1 MEVLLPEMFSE
12 WQVFVGQWTATDG
25 DSRLRARL
33 SSSNEERERFFM
45 ACSHRVPDALAHL
58 DRCPIAAWT
67 EGDHLLMN
75 LLLNL
80 AHVALAVETQGDAE
94 TEHARFAQYMHYT
107 QTPRLVTE

>member
-12 WQVFVGQWTATDG
+12 WQVFVSQWTATDG

-33 SSSNEERERFFM
+33 SSSVEERERFFM
-45 ACSHRVPDALAHL
+45 ACSQRVPDALAYL
-58 DRCPIAAWT
+58 DRCPVADWS

-107 QTPRLVTE
+107 RTPALSSE